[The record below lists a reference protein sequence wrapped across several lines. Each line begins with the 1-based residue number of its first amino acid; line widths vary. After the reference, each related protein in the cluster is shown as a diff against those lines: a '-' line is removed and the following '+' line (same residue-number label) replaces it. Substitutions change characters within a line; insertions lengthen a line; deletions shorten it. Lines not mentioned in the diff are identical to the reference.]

1 MLNIFLGLIIID
13 FYCNYLPNFKTYI
26 TLIQIY
32 SIK

>member
-13 FYCNYLPNFKTYI
+13 FYYNYLPNFKTYI